1 MNLLRAESILIERN
15 NLTLEQVLGQGHF
28 GCVYKGIMHSPDKDL
43 DREVALKTLQSCE
56 LSLLPDIGNDKNF
69 QRGYFRPGGY
79 LGFSARGRYIP
90 PEKNRKFGF

>member
-56 LSLLPDIGNDKNF
+56 LSLLQYNYRTTPHT
-69 QRGYFRPGGY
+69 PEC
-79 LGFSARGRYIP
+79 RYRVRST
-90 PEKNRKFGF
+90 K